1 VVAPSCAGS
10 HAGGDHAPGYRDRSG
25 LPVPAAREAILGGA
39 ALEEAAGGQDR
50 RQGKCCDRAGEA
62 AAALKARHERFE
74 PSTPSGGRAERKL
87 DHVLRKHPELHMKLQ
102 RLDASNGNCLS
113 ASVER
118 MQGDLEALGERSE
131 VEGEDAFTLENPWLL
146 KAALAGGALQGRL
159 GSMVAYQ
166 GEFRFERTRA
176 GWRRIFKRA
185 LTPEGGRLME
195 VSGVGE
201 VFLAHLAKQIY
212 RVRLD
217 DEEVTCNSR
226 NVLAF
231 ESGIEW
237 DIRRVRRGLAGKVA
251 GGLFNTH
258 LSGSGWVALV
268 SEGQPVLLRPSE
280 APTFADPQ
288 AAIAWSGSLETTF
301 KSGFQA
307 RTFIGLGSGES
318 VQMGFQGEGW
328 VLVQPSEG
336 HQAGGSSGGGAGGL
350 LDLLPF
356 G

>member
-1 VVAPSCAGS
+1 
-10 HAGGDHAPGYRDRSG
+10 
-25 LPVPAAREAILGGA
+25 
-39 ALEEAAGGQDR
+39 
-50 RQGKCCDRAGEA
+50 
-62 AAALKARHERFE
+62 
-74 PSTPSGGRAERKL
+74 
-87 DHVLRKHPELHMKLQ
+87 
-102 RLDASNGNCLS
+102 
-113 ASVER
+113 
-118 MQGDLEALGERSE
+118 MQGDLDALRERPE
-131 VEGEDAFTLENPWLL
+131 VEVEDDFALENPWLL
-146 KAALAGGALQGRL
+146 KASLSGGALQARL

-166 GEFRFERTRA
+166 GELRFERARA

-185 LTPEGGRLME
+185 LTPEGGRLMT
-195 VSGVGE
+195 VSGTGE
-201 VFLAHLAKQIY
+201 VFLAHLARQIY

-217 DEEVTCNSR
+217 EEEVTCNSR

-231 ESGIEW
+231 ESGIDW
-237 DIRRVRRGLAGKVA
+237 DIRRVPRGLTGKVA

-258 LSGSGWVALV
+258 LSGSGWLALV

-288 AAIAWSGSLETTF
+288 SAIAWSGSLETTF
-301 KSGFQA
+301 KSDVQA

-336 HQAGGSSGGGAGGL
+336 QHAEGSSSGGGGGL
-350 LDLLPF
+350 FDLLPF